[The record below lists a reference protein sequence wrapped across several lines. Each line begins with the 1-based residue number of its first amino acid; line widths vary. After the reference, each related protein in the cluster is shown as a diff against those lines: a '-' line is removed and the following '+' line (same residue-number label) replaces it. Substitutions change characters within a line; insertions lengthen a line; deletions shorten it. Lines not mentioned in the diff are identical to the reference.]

1 MQNELKKCLKKDTGR
16 IGWGLIFY
24 SIIMMVFTMIMASLA
39 LMGIAVERGSAD
51 FTELELAQLSENA
64 TGMIFGVVIGVL
76 FLTLFMRKKV
86 SLKEMFEPKKKMT
99 AGSFFRLLAV
109 FMAAQFVF
117 SYAAQLLEA
126 GLNSIGYSAM
136 DSIEAATDQS
146 QTVSMFLYAS
156 FIAPVVEELV
166 YRGFVMEP
174 LRKYGKV
181 FAIVV
186 SAVLFGVMHANIPQA
201 IFAIVVGLV
210 LGYTA
215 MEYSVFWSIA
225 IHMANNFVFGEVLT
239 WIGGLL
245 GETAGTILSGA
256 VILAFFIV
264 GIVILWKNRQRI
276 REYIAE
282 NQAEKGSYRYAFTTV
297 SIILFLAFHLIMG
310 FSMLTPLT

>member
-1 MQNELKKCLKKDTGR
+1 
-16 IGWGLIFY
+16 
-24 SIIMMVFTMIMASLA
+24 
-39 LMGIAVERGSAD
+39 
-51 FTELELAQLSENA
+51 
-64 TGMIFGVVIGVL
+64 
-76 FLTLFMRKKV
+76 
-86 SLKEMFEPKKKMT
+86 
-99 AGSFFRLLAV
+99 
-109 FMAAQFVF
+109 MAAQFVF